1 MWPNTTNLISF
12 AEYWPPTVE
21 ANPNVANTFNLS
33 TPTPVTLPNDLTI
46 PAGWIIRFV
55 FTQERDG
62 TITGFDCTVRDVH
75 GASVGP
81 DMGINFLVPPN
92 QLAAGGPI
100 TLDDLSQLVAFQV
113 VLVGFWSK
121 AHATLLSGGGTIT
134 CTSKTPLT
142 VQTSWPPDVVGYA
155 PGIGARMGCC
165 LPARAPRSRKRSA

>member
-1 MWPNTTNLISF
+1 
-12 AEYWPPTVE
+12 
-21 ANPNVANTFNLS
+21 
-33 TPTPVTLPNDLTI
+33 
-46 PAGWIIRFV
+46 
-55 FTQERDG
+55 
-62 TITGFDCTVRDVH
+62 
-75 GASVGP
+75 VGP

-155 PGIGARMGCC
+155 PGIGGTAENANSTYGL
-165 LPARAPRSRKRSA
+165 LPAGPSTSITQTFGVT